1 MGLVLDAVFAAIVLC
16 FVVAGYRAGLM
27 RTLVEFVGYLFAV
40 VASVVLAGLVADV
53 LADLFLQARA
63 PSPTEYYFLRVIAT
77 AIVFVLLQMLV
88 RMIASAVS
96 AVCRLPLLH
105 TAVSLLGC
113 LFGAFK
119 GVVVVLLLCSFVQL
133 AGPVFE
139 LDSGPLHEQELFTT
153 SYIFRFISAHN
164 PVYSLFH
171 VEDFLEG
178 VGGAF

>member
-96 AVCRLPLLH
+96 GLPLLH
-105 TAVSLLGC
+105 TADSLLGC

>member
-105 TAVSLLGC
+105 TADSLLGC

-133 AGPVFE
+133 AGPVFGWTAAPSMSRSSSP
-139 LDSGPLHEQELFTT
+139 LPIFSFYFCAQSGLF
-153 SYIFRFISAHN
+153 
-164 PVYSLFH
+164 PVPCGRL
-171 VEDFLEG
+171 LEG

>member
-105 TAVSLLGC
+105 TADSLLGC

-153 SYIFRFISAHN
+153 SYIFRFIFRI
-164 PVYSLFH
+164 LT
-171 VEDFLEG
+171 G
-178 VGGAF
+178 

>member
-1 MGLVLDAVFAAIVLC
+1 MGLVLDAAFAAIVLC
-16 FVVAGYRAGLM
+16 FIVAGYRAGLM

-40 VASVVLAGLVADV
+40 VASVVLAGLVADG
-53 LADLFLQARA
+53 LADLFLQARS
-63 PSPTEYYFLRVIAT
+63 PSPAEYYFLRVIAT

-88 RMIASAVS
+88 RITASAVS

-105 TAVSLLGC
+105 LANSLLGG

-133 AGPVFE
+133 AGPIFE
-139 LDSGPLHEQELFTT
+139 LENGPLDEQELFTT
-153 SYIFRFISAHN
+153 SYIFHFVSAHN